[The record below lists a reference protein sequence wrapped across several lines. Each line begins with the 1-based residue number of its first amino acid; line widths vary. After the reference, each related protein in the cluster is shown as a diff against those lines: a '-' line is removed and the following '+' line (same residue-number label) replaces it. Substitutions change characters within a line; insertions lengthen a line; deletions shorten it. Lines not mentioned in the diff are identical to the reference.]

1 LANPDLV
8 GGTFNNCPD
17 GWGCRNVNDNI
28 ITALGLRDKMEVF
41 DHGSATPGVSDFP
54 PAPVLT
60 VATSALAEREPGIAK
75 LMSSISF
82 DIDILNS
89 TLAWQDDNSA
99 SAEEAAVH
107 FLTNHSDVWS
117 GWVSDEA
124 KEKLSALI
132 K

>member
-1 LANPDLV
+1 MVQVKIGDIDTEVHTANANKD
-8 GGTFNNCPD
+8 
-17 GWGCRNVNDNI
+17 ND
-28 ITALGLRDKMEVF
+28 
-41 DHGSATPGVSDFP
+41 SPGISDFP

-60 VATSALAEREPGIAK
+60 VATDALAEREPGVAE
-75 LMSSISF
+75 LMSAISF

-107 FLTNHSDVWS
+107 FLSNHSDVWS
-117 GWVSDEA
+117 AWVSDEA
-124 KEKLSALI
+124 REKLSALI